1 MELIDGVAELTQI
14 SSGDFRA
21 VKYGQIVIY
30 FDNQCKFHDHFG
42 HTRRT
47 KRFKYY
53 QNLVKYVEENPSI
66 KLYFTLDPAI
76 ASFVKVVDGFL
87 INMDAYQLFCRSIE
101 RKTEGRLHAF
111 LGQNLDVLSTE
122 ERSEFI
128 RAHATDED
136 VKEALKGFD
145 PQTRE
150 NVVAFAKSLP
160 RDQDV
165 PAGSRPS
172 EPSVTVEEFLV
183 AFSKFASDPT
193 VQTAFLKKLPQIQI
207 ETLKSHVE
215 FLRANLNQNE
225 TFIQNWIDEE
235 DHKHRKKRCLIFGIE
250 YVDPKREGFLNSKRF
265 DILAE
270 QNRNHHVIIELKSPD
285 ADIFKVEESANANGG
300 KNTTYNLSPDLSR
313 AIPQVLS
320 YKDWYERTTPEE
332 LQGIGIVDRKRVSK
346 CIIVIGQNK
355 PDDEVWMSNLSRLR
369 SSLSGMEIWTYTD
382 LIEKLENTIANLEQ
396 NL

>member
-1 MELIDGVAELTQI
+1 M
-14 SSGDFRA
+14 
-21 VKYGQIVIY
+21 
-30 FDNQCKFHDHFG
+30 N
-42 HTRRT
+42 
-47 KRFKYY
+47 
-53 QNLVKYVEENPSI
+53 
-66 KLYFTLDPAI
+66 
-76 ASFVKVVDGFL
+76 
-87 INMDAYQLFCRSIE
+87 
-101 RKTEGRLHAF
+101 
-111 LGQNLDVLSTE
+111 
-122 ERSEFI
+122 
-128 RAHATDED
+128 
-136 VKEALKGFD
+136 
-145 PQTRE
+145 
-150 NVVAFAKSLP
+150 
-160 RDQDV
+160 
-165 PAGSRPS
+165 
-172 EPSVTVEEFLV
+172 
-183 AFSKFASDPT
+183 
-193 VQTAFLKKLPQIQI
+193 
-207 ETLKSHVE
+207 
-215 FLRANLNQNE
+215 
-225 TFIQNWIDEE
+225 
-235 DHKHRKKRCLIFGIE
+235 KHRKKRCLIFGIE